1 MNSLHCGEESESL
14 LIYFPATGAG
24 SKAAGRREL
33 AAVVPRLACP
43 VASGRVRVDAL
54 EEMLSCGVRKEM
66 S

>member
-1 MNSLHCGEESESL
+1 MLYSASTPVE
-14 LIYFPATGAG
+14 PT
-24 SKAAGRREL
+24 AAGRREL